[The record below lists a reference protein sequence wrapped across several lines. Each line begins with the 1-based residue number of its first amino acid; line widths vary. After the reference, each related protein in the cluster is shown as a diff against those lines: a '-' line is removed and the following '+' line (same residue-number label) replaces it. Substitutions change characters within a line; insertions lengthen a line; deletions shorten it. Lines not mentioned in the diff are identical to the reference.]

1 MLFFQQAFDRTI
13 DTGWLMGVPG
23 IPKTMASKESNE
35 ILTLGIKRRLNA

>member
-23 IPKTMASKESNE
+23 TSHAISVRHAQGGWKGKV
-35 ILTLGIKRRLNA
+35 